1 MRTEDEV
8 QEEIWA
14 VYKVFAES
22 QDPDEK
28 QRLSKKMKELHQE
41 IDRMPRYTLVRW
53 GKKSGFPYIDNM
65 SYTDISRTLRFAY
78 KTMDFENYNFTVG
91 IKKDGWPVDVLDM
104 ETTARILEK
113 YKDHPED
120 LMVEESD
127 MKK

>member
-28 QRLSKKMKELHQE
+28 QRLSKKMKELRRE
-41 IDRMPRYTLVRW
+41 IDRLPRYTLVRW
-53 GKKSGFPYIDNM
+53 GKKSGFPYIDHM

-78 KTMDFENYNFTVG
+78 KTMDFENYDFTVE
-91 IKKDGWPVDVLDM
+91 IKKDGRPVDVLDK

-113 YKDHPED
+113 YKDHPGD
-120 LMVEESD
+120 LVVEESD

>member
-8 QEEIWA
+8 EKEIQA
-14 VYKVFAES
+14 ICKVYYAS
-22 QDPDEK
+22 QDPEEK
-28 QRLSKKMKELHQE
+28 QRLSEKRKELQRE

-78 KTMDFENYNFTVG
+78 KTMSFENYNFTVET
-91 IKKDGWPVDVLDM
+91 KKDGWPVDVLGM

-120 LMVEESD
+120 LVVEESD